1 MVSPHLIIVGDS
13 TKVARSY
20 LSDHGFDFT
29 TIKDKRLTKFPE
41 KRLKH
46 RVVADF
52 SSRQELLHVVDT
64 LHAKKPIHGVLV
76 IYERFIGDASAIAA
90 HLGLP
95 GLPREAAE
103 ACTDKFVMRQKFS
116 AAPQKISPDF
126 AVITSEEG
134 VRAFAEV
141 HDFPLILKPANLSKS
156 LLVSKAV
163 DLEELLQ
170 NYAKTMRNINAV
182 YAKYAPGVTPK
193 LLIEEFMEGPVHSVD
208 AFVDANGE
216 PHVLDAVVDY
226 QTGYDIGFDDNFHY
240 SRLLPSALPA
250 ETIARIRDVAA
261 LGCKALGMKNSPAH
275 IEIILTTD
283 GPRIVEIGARNGGYR
298 DRMHGLSNGIDLEAN
313 AIRLSLGQQPRISA
327 TKSEPIGVFELFP
340 KTPGIFTGIANED
353 RLREL
358 PSLVSLSIHAK
369 EGQFV
374 GTSSDGYKMCAVVI
388 LHHSNSDQFAKDMA
402 FLNDQVAVQTAA
414 DTTA

>member
-1 MVSPHLIIVGDS
+1 MVTPHLVIVGNS
-13 TKVARSY
+13 TTVLRTY

-29 TIKDKRLTKFPE
+29 TIKDVRLTKFPD

-52 SSRQELLHVVDT
+52 SSQDNVLRAVDELHQQ
-64 LHAKKPIHGVLV
+64 KPIHGVMV
-76 IYERFIGDASAIAA
+76 VYERFIADAAAIAA
-90 HLGLP
+90 HLDVP
-95 GLPREAAE
+95 GLPLEAAE

-126 AVITSEEG
+126 AVVTSEEG

-156 LLVSKAV
+156 LLVSKAATM
-163 DLEELLQ
+163 DELLQ
-170 NYAKTMRNINAV
+170 NYAKTMRVIHSV
-182 YAKYAPGVTPK
+182 YDRYAPGVTPK
-193 LLIEEFMEGPVHSVD
+193 LLIEEFMEGSVHSVD

-226 QTGYDIGFDDNFHY
+226 QTGYDIGFNDNFHY
-240 SRLLPSALPA
+240 SRLLPSALPT
-250 ETIARIRDVAA
+250 ETIARIREVAA
-261 LGCKALGMKNSPAH
+261 VGCKALGMKNSPAH
-275 IEIILTTD
+275 VEIILTNH

-298 DRMHGLSNGIDLEAN
+298 DRMHALANGIDIDAN
-313 AIRLSLGQQPRISA
+313 VIRLSLGQQPHVSA
-327 TKSEPIGVFELFP
+327 TKSEPVGVFELFP

-358 PSLVSLSIHAK
+358 DSLVSLSVHAK

-374 GTSSDGYKMCAVVI
+374 GSSSDGYKMCAVVI
-388 LHHSNSDQFAKDMA
+388 LHNQNPEQFARDVA
-402 FLNDQVAVQTAA
+402 FLNDQVYIQ
-414 DTTA
+414 TTA

>member
-1 MVSPHLIIVGDS
+1 MVTPHLIIVGDS
-13 TKVARSY
+13 TKGARSY

-29 TIKDKRLTKFPE
+29 TIKDKRLTKFPD
-41 KRLKH
+41 KQLKH

-52 SSRQELLHVVDT
+52 SSRQKLLHVVDE

-76 IYERFIGDASAIAA
+76 IYERFIGDASAIAE
-90 HLGLP
+90 HLNLP
-95 GLPREAAE
+95 GLPKEAAE
-103 ACTDKFVMRQKFS
+103 ACTDKFIMRQKFS

-126 AVITSEEG
+126 AVVTSQEG

-156 LLVSKAV
+156 LLVSKAHNM
-163 DLEELLQ
+163 DELLQ
-170 NYAKTMRNINAV
+170 NYAKTMRTIDAV

-208 AFVDANGE
+208 AFVDSAGE

-240 SRLLPSALPA
+240 SRLLPSKLPA
-250 ETIARIRDVAA
+250 QTVARIREVAA

-275 IEIILTTD
+275 IEIILTSD
-283 GPRIVEIGARNGGYR
+283 GPQIVEIGARNGGYR
-298 DRMHGLSNGIDLEAN
+298 DRMHSMANGIDLEAN
-313 AIRLSLGQQPRISA
+313 AIRLCLGEQPHIDA
-327 TKSEPIGVFELFP
+327 TKSEPVGVFELFP

-358 PSLVSLSIHAK
+358 PSLTYLSVPASLGS
-369 EGQFV
+369 FV
-374 GTSSDGYKMCAVVI
+374 GSSSDGYKMCVIVI
-388 LHHSNSDQFAKDMA
+388 LHNNNAEQFAKDMA
-402 FLNDQVAVQTAA
+402 FLNDHVAVQTAA
-414 DTTA
+414 ASAT

>member
-1 MVSPHLIIVGDS
+1 MVTPHIVIIGNS
-13 TKVARSY
+13 TTVLRSY

-29 TIKDKRLTKFPE
+29 TIKDVRLTKFPD

-52 SSRQELLHVVDT
+52 SSRENVLQVVDT
-64 LHAKKPIHGVLV
+64 LHQKKPIHGVIV
-76 IYERFIGDASAIAA
+76 VYERFIADAAAIAA
-90 HLGLP
+90 HLKLHGLP
-95 GLPREAAE
+95 LETAQ

-126 AVITSEEG
+126 AVVTSQEG
-134 VRAFAEV
+134 VRAFADV

-156 LLVSKAV
+156 LLVSKAENM
-163 DLEELLQ
+163 DELLQ
-170 NYAKTMRNINAV
+170 NYAKTMRVITGV

-193 LLIEEFMEGPVHSVD
+193 LLIEEFMEGSVHSVD
-208 AFVDANGE
+208 AFVDAHGE

-226 QTGYDIGFDDNFHY
+226 QTGYDIGFNDNFHY
-240 SRLLPSALPA
+240 SRLLPSALPTQ
-250 ETIARIRDVAA
+250 TIARIREVAA
-261 LGCKALGMKNSPAH
+261 IGCKALGMQNSPAH
-275 IEIILTTD
+275 VEIILTAD

-298 DRMHGLSNGIDLEAN
+298 DRMHALANGLDLDAN
-313 AIRLSLGQQPRISA
+313 VIRLSLGQAPHVDAS
-327 TKSEPIGVFELFP
+327 KNEPVGVFELFP

-358 PSLVSLSIHAK
+358 DSLVSLSIHAK

-374 GTSSDGYKMCAVVI
+374 GSSSDGYKMCAVVI
-388 LHHSNSDQFAKDMA
+388 LHHQNPEQFAKDMA
-402 FLNDQVAVQTAA
+402 FLNDHVHVQTA
-414 DTTA
+414 TA

>member
-1 MVSPHLIIVGDS
+1 
-13 TKVARSY
+13 
-20 LSDHGFDFT
+20 
-29 TIKDKRLTKFPE
+29 
-41 KRLKH
+41 
-46 RVVADF
+46 
-52 SSRQELLHVVDT
+52 
-64 LHAKKPIHGVLV
+64 
-76 IYERFIGDASAIAA
+76 
-90 HLGLP
+90 
-95 GLPREAAE
+95 
-103 ACTDKFVMRQKFS
+103 
-116 AAPQKISPDF
+116 
-126 AVITSEEG
+126 
-134 VRAFAEV
+134 
-141 HDFPLILKPANLSKS
+141 
-156 LLVSKAV
+156 
-163 DLEELLQ
+163 
-170 NYAKTMRNINAV
+170 
-182 YAKYAPGVTPK
+182 
-193 LLIEEFMEGPVHSVD
+193 MEGPVHSVD